1 MTRHAATLA
10 SAFLISFAAVE
21 AAPPPASARKTPP
34 AATTSAAAIRNM
46 TLREKIAQLIIAPCF
61 GENPNRESADFRKFE
76 HWVRDLK
83 VGGLIVLN
91 RVVYGN
97 ARNVDP
103 VSMAA
108 FLNQMQRLARTP
120 LLVGGDFE
128 RGASM
133 RVANTTKFP
142 HNMAYGAARDVELT
156 KKLGASVARESRAM
170 GVHWVFAPVADVN
183 NNPDNPVIGIRSFG
197 ERPADVASQVEAFIA
212 GARSS
217 PDPRQRVLLC
227 VKHFPG
233 HGDTNVDSHVGLG
246 TVSGDRKRLDEVELV
261 PFRAAIRAGI
271 DGVMTGHLMVPGIDP
286 EPVPATVSEPVLTG
300 LLRRDLGF
308 EGLIA
313 TDAMDMKGLT
323 SLFPAGEAGVRALL
337 AGADVLL
344 MPSRPEEVIDA
355 VAKAVKD
362 GRITVK
368 RIERSVAKILAAK
381 SKLGL
386 QQHRFVD
393 LEAINKVLEA
403 PDMEA
408 SAQKAAEQA
417 VTVVR
422 NRDGFLPL
430 RADTAAASCLYVV
443 TDNRRNLQGMRLIDE
458 MRARAPQMKI
468 QHLDPAMPEA
478 AFAAPPSEACRSY
491 VVAAFANGNG
501 NGAVGKLMAALQADA
516 AKPILLVSLNS
527 PYLLRTF
534 PSVAAYV
541 ATFSN
546 VPASESGV
554 AKVLFGEIPARGK
567 LPVTIPELAQYG
579 DGLQVQ

>member
-1 MTRHAATLA
+1 MIRLAAVLA
-10 SAFLISFAAVE
+10 SVLLFECASATAT
-21 AAPPPASARKTPP
+21 PPASSAKKASAATPP
-34 AATTSAAAIRNM
+34 SVAMRNM

-61 GENPNRESADFRKFE
+61 GENPNRESADYRKFE

-103 VSMAA
+103 VSVAA
-108 FLNQMQRLARTP
+108 FLNQMQRLAKTP

-133 RVANTTKFP
+133 RIANTTRFP
-142 HNMAYGAARDVELT
+142 HNMAYGAARDLELT
-156 KKLGASVARESRAM
+156 KKLGASVARESRAI

-197 ERPADVASQVEAFIA
+197 ERPADVAAQVEAFIA

-217 PDPRQRVLLC
+217 PDPRHRVLLC

-233 HGDTNVDSHVGLG
+233 HGDTNVDSHIGLG
-246 TVSGDRKRLDEVELV
+246 TVSGDRKRLDEIELA

-271 DGVMTGHLMVPGIDP
+271 DGVMTGHLMTPAIDP

-300 LLRRDLGF
+300 LLRKDLGF

-323 SLFPAGEAGVRALL
+323 SLFPPGEAAVRALL
-337 AGADVLL
+337 AGADILL
-344 MPSRPEEVIDA
+344 MPARPEDVIDA
-355 VAKAVKD
+355 VAKAVRD

-368 RIERSVAKILAAK
+368 RIERSVAKVLAAK
-381 SKLGL
+381 SKLGI
-386 QQHRFVD
+386 QQNRFAD
-393 LEAINKVLEA
+393 LEAINKVLES

-422 NRDGFLPL
+422 NRDGLLPL
-430 RADTAAASCLYVV
+430 RPDTTNAACLFVV
-443 TDNRRNLQGMRLIDE
+443 TDNRRNLQGLRLIDE

-468 QHLDPAMPEA
+468 QHLDPAMPDA
-478 AFAAPPSEACRSY
+478 AFAAPPADACRTY
-491 VVAAFANGNG
+491 LVAAYSNGNG
-501 NGAVGKLMAALQADA
+501 NGPVSKLMTALASNSNTPVA
-516 AKPILLVSLNS
+516 LISLNS
-527 PYLLRTF
+527 PYLLRAF
-534 PSVAAYV
+534 PTVAAYV
-541 ATFSN
+541 ATYSN
-546 VPASESGV
+546 VPASEAGA
-554 AKVLFGEIPARGK
+554 AKVLFGEIPAKGK
-567 LPVTIPELAQYG
+567 LPVTIPDLAQYG
-579 DGLQVQ
+579 DGLQLLP